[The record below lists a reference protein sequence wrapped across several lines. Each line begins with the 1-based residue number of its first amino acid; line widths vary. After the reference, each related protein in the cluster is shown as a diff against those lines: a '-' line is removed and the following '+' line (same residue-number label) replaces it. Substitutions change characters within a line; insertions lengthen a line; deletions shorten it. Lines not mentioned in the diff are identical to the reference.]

1 MQLAGLES
9 DAPATGSI
17 VGYPAW
23 EQLEKRLNMANYVDS
38 LIGITFPGRE
48 IDNATAIQHW
58 IFRSVPATLPAT
70 GFYWETRVVNW
81 DHSDAFG
88 LPWSHFPGGN
98 EVMSQLER
106 ITGGLSLIYHPRFK
120 EWFNARLHLA
130 LSSGGALA
138 AGSYTT
144 LADAHVSAMHGIVA
158 ADIARWLAEPDPNLG
173 NTPALSEHGP
183 KRWLENVRDLRAT
196 GSGSWYATN
205 LQQYLLS
212 LEDSNYF
219 TP

>member
-9 DAPATGSI
+9 DAPATGSV

-23 EQLEKRLNMANYVDS
+23 EELERRLNMANYVDS

-48 IDNATAIQHW
+48 IDNATAIQQW

-88 LPWSHFPGGN
+88 LPWSYFPGGD
-98 EVMSQLER
+98 EVLAR
-106 ITGGLSLIYHPRFK
+106 LKLVTGDLALINHQRFK
-120 EWFNARLHLA
+120 ALFNLRLHLA
-130 LSSGGALA
+130 LSSGGALS

-144 LADAHVSAMHGIVA
+144 LVDVHLSAMHGILA

-183 KRWLENVRDLRAT
+183 KRWLENARDLKAT